1 MKYKLFGTIGL
12 VAFLSFGYGQD
23 QAPNSKTVTIP
34 REEYQ
39 KLVDEHKKL
48 LQEMQEMKAFKAQM
62 QESLKKPA
70 AQQAETDQ
78 AIDEL
83 EKELKRVKQMAKDS
97 FPGSPKFLLTG
108 YSSGTYTGTSR
119 GYGPSHSPAETLLT
133 ADRRAQSFFT
143 ATFNLIFLWKMSDRL
158 L

>member
-1 MKYKLFGTIGL
+1 MKPKLIGL
-12 VAFLSFGYGQD
+12 LALLAFTSIAWGQV
-23 QAPNSKTVTIP
+23 QPTNINTVTIP

-39 KLVDEHKKL
+39 KLVDEHKRL

-78 AIDEL
+78 ALDEM

-97 FPGSPKFLLTG
+97 FPGTTKMLLTG
-108 YSSGTYTGTSR
+108 YGAGTLTATSK
-119 GYGPSHSPAETLLT
+119 GYGPSQPLDETQLP
-133 ADRRAQSFFT
+133 
-143 ATFNLIFLWKMSDRL
+143 
-158 L
+158 